1 MRVTQEGLYRNM
13 IANIQKKIEDISTY
27 NEQISSGKKLLYLS
41 DNPIDGAELIKFKKT
56 LSDIEQFNRDITMG
70 NTWLKSTQNALENVE
85 SQVRSAKSLTEQLA
99 TETYDYSN
107 RLDVSYTID
116 SIASEIMQTA
126 NTDIN
131 GKHIFSGFKTDSQ
144 PFAIPDSAFSATG
157 SGGHT
162 FTVSGYNHDFDL
174 DLRIEAIDATHY
186 KFSVDGGNTY
196 IDNNGTGFTFGS
208 VNSILGFTI
217 SVAGGAA
224 TANETASFDIKHEY
238 QGDEGDIKIETNKGE
253 KVTVNLQGND
263 VFTSS
268 DNKNIFKIMGNLWAG
283 VKTNNRNLIS
293 EQLPKLTNFEK
304 HDLKMQAF
312 TGASLNR
319 LDTIKNDILLKDKE
333 STESSVSDLEDVD
346 ISDVMTKLML
356 SQTVYQ
362 ASLRATSMITN
373 LNITNF
379 I

>member
-13 IANIQKKIEDISTY
+13 VANIQKKIEDISIY

-41 DNPIDGAELIKFKKT
+41 DNPIDGAELIKYKKT

-70 NTWLKSTQNALENVE
+70 NTWLKTTQNALESVE
-85 SQVRSAKSLTEQLA
+85 GQVRSAKTLAEQMA

-116 SIASEIMQTA
+116 SIASEIMQYI

-144 PFAIPDSAFSATG
+144 PFAIPNSAFTTTG
-157 SGGHT
+157 SSSNT
-162 FTVSGYNHDFDL
+162 FTISGYNHDFDL
-174 DLRIEAIDATHY
+174 ELDIRAIDATHY
-186 KFSVDGGNTY
+186 EFSVDGGSTY
-196 IDNNGTGFTFGS
+196 IDNNGNGFTFGS
-208 VNSILGFTI
+208 VNSILGFTV
-217 SVAGGAA
+217 SVTGGTA
-224 TANETASFDIKHEY
+224 TANETASFDIEHTY
-238 QGDEGDIKIETNKGE
+238 QGDDGDIQIETNKGE
-253 KVTVNLQGND
+253 KVTVNLQGDD

-268 DNKNIFKIMGNLWAG
+268 DNKNIFKILGNLWAG

-293 EQLPKLTNFEK
+293 EQLPKLNNFEK
-304 HDLKMQAF
+304 HNLRMQAF
-312 TGASLNR
+312 TGATLNR

-333 STESSVSDLEDVD
+333 STESSVSALEDVD
-346 ISDVMTKLML
+346 VTDVMTKLML

-362 ASLRATSMITN
+362 ASLKATSMITN